1 MTGTNDI
8 ERIDAVPETERGG
21 GARRRAPKGSGRLL
35 TRVGLFALAVAILV
49 LAWILGA
56 AHYPDYI
63 LPGPGPVWDSFTS
76 NWDRGVWISDVE
88 ATLGHL
94 FTAYA
99 LTIALGLPIG
109 ILIGRFWVVED
120 LTRAF
125 LIFLQTVP
133 TVVLIVLA
141 LVFVG
146 TTASAV
152 VTVTVASCFT
162 YFTLNVIQ
170 GTKAIDGE
178 LVEMARTY
186 EANELT
192 IMRSII
198 VPSVVPYFL
207 AGARITLGVAWQVTL
222 FGEYLMGIHGIGF
235 QISGAIGLL
244 NTPDIYMW
252 GLSVV
257 LLTIAFEYGF
267 FRPLEWLLTRNARR
281 AT

>member
-1 MTGTNDI
+1 MTPESQLGTVAAD
-8 ERIDAVPETERGG
+8 PGTERGG
-21 GARRRAPKGSGRLL
+21 SPRRRAPKGSGRLL
-35 TRVGLFALAVAILV
+35 VRMALFALAVAILV
-49 LAWILGA
+49 VAWILGA

-76 NWDRGVWISDVE
+76 NWDRGVWTSDVS
-88 ATLGHL
+88 ATLQHL
-94 FTAYA
+94 FAAYA

-109 ILIGRFWVVED
+109 IAIGRFWVVED

-133 TVVLIVLA
+133 TVGV
-141 LVFVG
+141 
-146 TTASAV
+146 TSTAV
-152 VTVTVASCFT
+152 VAVTIASCFT

-170 GTKAIDGE
+170 GTKAIDSD

-186 EANELT
+186 EASELT

-222 FGEYLMGIHGIGF
+222 FGEYLMGIHGVGF

-267 FRPLEWLLTRNARR
+267 FRPLEWLLTRNSRR

>member
-1 MTGTNDI
+1 MTDTDL
-8 ERIDAVPETERGG
+8 TERSGG
-21 GARRRAPKGSGRLL
+21 PGSQRGGSGRRAPRGSGRLL
-35 TRVGLFALAVAILV
+35 VRVSLFALAVAILV

-76 NWDRGVWISDVE
+76 NWDRGVWVSDVR
-88 ATLGHL
+88 ATLEHL
-94 FTAYA
+94 FAAYA

-146 TTASAV
+146 VTSTAV
-152 VTVTVASCFT
+152 VAVTIASCFT

-170 GTKAIDGE
+170 GTKAIDRD

-186 EANELT
+186 EAGELA

-222 FGEYLMGIHGIGF
+222 FGEYLMGIHGVGF

-267 FRPLEWLLTRNARR
+267 FRPLEWLLTHNARR